1 MNSTNQCENERERSA
16 KERMN
21 RGEDKKRR
29 RCGKVPFLLLS
40 SDNDITQNKRK
51 KVVEEES
58 FPHRDIVGDTIKER
72 TNKREINKQNKQIKS
87 RKESSL

>member
-1 MNSTNQCENERERSA
+1 
-16 KERMN
+16 MN

-51 KVVEEES
+51 KVVEEEES